1 MCPPGTDGPGPE
13 ATPTRIALM
22 DEYPAM
28 LDAMRTLLDGHPSF
42 RVVAQATSGAELL
55 QAVRSQRVDLVLV
68 EPWLRSDGALDALR
82 EISRAHPRVIIVALS
97 RMWDRDHVDPLVEM
111 GAQAYIPKSTALDR
125 IPPIL
130 HAAVDGM
137 VTLPAEEQSGMART
151 ALLTPR
157 ETEVLA
163 MAAEGMDNRAI
174 AGALVVTERTVKF
187 HLQNAY
193 RKLGV
198 TNRTAAAAAARRLGI
213 IQ

>member
-1 MCPPGTDGPGPE
+1 MCPPGTHGPGPGT
-13 ATPTRIALM
+13 TPTRIVVM

-28 LDAMRTLLDGHPSF
+28 LDSMRTLLDGHPGF
-42 RVVAQATSGAELL
+42 RVVAQVDSGAELL
-55 QAVRSQRVDLVLV
+55 QVVRSQRVDLVLV
-68 EPWLRSDGALDALR
+68 EPWLRSDGALAALR
-82 EISRAHPRVIIVALS
+82 EISRMHPPVIIVALS
-97 RMWDRDHVDPLVEM
+97 RMWDRKHVDPLVEI
-111 GAQAYIPKSTALDR
+111 GARAYIPKSTALER
-125 IPPIL
+125 ILPII

-137 VTLPAEEQSGMART
+137 VTLPADSDSGMAG
-151 ALLTPR
+151 AGLLTPR
-157 ETEVLA
+157 EAEVLA

-174 AGALVVTERTVKF
+174 AEVLVVTERTVKF

>member
-1 MCPPGTDGPGPE
+1 
-13 ATPTRIALM
+13 M

-28 LDAMRTLLDGHPSF
+28 LDSMRTLLDADAGF
-42 RVVAQATSGAELL
+42 RVVAEAATGAELL
-55 QAVRSQRVDLVLV
+55 QAVSSQRVDLVLA

-82 EISRAHPRVIIVALS
+82 EIARTQERVVIVALS
-97 RMWDRDHVDPLVEM
+97 RMWDREHVDPLVEM
-111 GAQAYIPKSTALDR
+111 GARAYIPKSTPLER
-125 IPPIL
+125 IPPII

-137 VTLPAEEQSGMART
+137 ITLPADAESGTAGT

-157 ETEVLA
+157 EAEVLSL
-163 MAAEGMDNRAI
+163 AAEGMDNRAI

-187 HLQNAY
+187 HLQNSY

-198 TNRTAAAAAARRLGI
+198 TNRTAAAAAARKLGI